1 MGPGSDEGHKRD
13 SSLRCRNFGLKS
25 LWKRIEVT
33 QRVERKV
40 KPLDLRPQATKQ
52 IGDPPCEGWIT
63 SKQNLHAHGWCWQP
77 SLLEDPVK
85 SGSYLCICTG
95 AFDGLM
101 KKRRGRGPKGQ

>member
-25 LWKRIEVT
+25 LGKRIEVT
-33 QRVERKV
+33 QRVEREV

-63 SKQNLHAHGWCWQP
+63 SEQNLHPHGRGWEP
-77 SLLEDPVK
+77 SLLED
-85 SGSYLCICTG
+85 SLNSRSYLYISTFPFH
-95 AFDGLM
+95 APM
-101 KKRRGRGPKGQ
+101 Q